1 MIEQLKQLEELHA
14 QLHDV
19 NREFAEAALP
29 LAGASDMTDE
39 QRRQIGARL
48 RAAQARWE
56 VVTRQI
62 AQVLETETADGQ

>member
-1 MIEQLKQLEELHA
+1 MTEQVKQLEELRA
-14 QLHDV
+14 QLREA
-19 NREFAEAALP
+19 NREFARAALP

-39 QRRQIGARL
+39 QRRQLGSQL

-62 AQVLETETADGQ
+62 SRVLHEESAAEV